1 MIAADI
7 HHITRLRVNSD
18 GDGVRSVIFVH
29 GCPLN
34 CFWCCNPE
42 TRFTDNFKTLTPEQ
56 LNDYIKKD
64 KLYFQNSNGG
74 VTFCGGEPLLY
85 TDFIEEYIKEY
96 CTDFSVNIETSLYVE
111 QTELIKLLPLVNEWY
126 IDFKI
131 FDEQK
136 HIEYTGRS
144 NELIKENLRFL
155 TKKIDLKKIII
166 TFPMITD
173 YNTSAHDMDDMI
185 TFLKNLGIYRIALHP
200 YRKEAEYKQNEL
212 GLIPTNVSEVNS
224 KLHQSIIQKLVE
236 NGFEIV
242 ERTILV
248 EKEKCNFLK
257 HIRREI
263 CNRNGIKLVIS
274 DCSYVGRC
282 TGTCPQCEYELSTI
296 NDYISIRSCE
306 ED

>member
-1 MIAADI
+1 MHEHTSDI
-7 HHITRLRVNSD
+7 HHITRLRINSD
-18 GDGVRSVIFVH
+18 GEGVRSVIFVH

-42 TRFTDNFKTLTPEQ
+42 TRFADNFKTLTPEQ

-64 KLYFQNSNGG
+64 KAYFQNSNGG

-85 TDFIEEYIKEY
+85 ADFIEEYIKEY

-155 TKKIDLKKIII
+155 TKK
-166 TFPMITD
+166 
-173 YNTSAHDMDDMI
+173 
-185 TFLKNLGIYRIALHP
+185 
-200 YRKEAEYKQNEL
+200 
-212 GLIPTNVSEVNS
+212 
-224 KLHQSIIQKLVE
+224 
-236 NGFEIV
+236 
-242 ERTILV
+242 
-248 EKEKCNFLK
+248 
-257 HIRREI
+257 
-263 CNRNGIKLVIS
+263 
-274 DCSYVGRC
+274 
-282 TGTCPQCEYELSTI
+282 
-296 NDYISIRSCE
+296 
-306 ED
+306 